1 MASSDNNQAKKSN
14 ESAFEWW
21 YVAHFVFGIIFL
33 GFVPILVPTY
43 VIEISGSAAEAGV
56 VMAIIGLGALLA
68 PVIGG
73 FADKYQAHRIA
84 QLAGL
89 LALALGG
96 LSFALAREDL
106 FFAIAAILVGVG
118 VATLM
123 MINPTL
129 IVGAGFSQALESRR
143 LTRLNQTAIV
153 GQLTG
158 GLLVAGLT
166 QAGLSFPARFMVMAV
181 IALIG
186 LVITAMTNKEAAARL
201 ALAGPTASEKG
212 TVTPDL
218 RTILVSAFGL
228 FLLSMMINGLG
239 QGALESQYPNYMQK
253 VFSISPALSAS
264 AISVTAIV
272 NLLLIGV
279 AGSWMARSGP
289 TPVFFASLVLRLAAA
304 VVLIVLAIVGGVPA
318 FLPLGM
324 YVLLLVGIAWVDL
337 AGPALAGRLSVATM
351 GTSQGFLMG
360 SLAIGTALGSLSGGL
375 AAESIGFQS
384 LPWITAGGVA
394 LALVFGYMAISQSR
408 TPEPAKVSA

>member
-1 MASSDNNQAKKSN
+1 MTTTQNNQASESN
-14 ESAFEWW
+14 SSFEWW
-21 YVAHFVFGIIFL
+21 YVAHFVFGVIYL

-73 FADKYQAHRIA
+73 FADKYRAHRIA

-96 LSFALAREDL
+96 VAFAVAREDL

-118 VATLM
+118 VATVM
-123 MINPTL
+123 MINPTF
-129 IVGAGFSQALESRR
+129 IVGAGFSQDMESRR

-166 QAGLSFPARFMVMAV
+166 QAGLSFPARFMVMAA

-201 ALAGPTASEKG
+201 ASAGSPAEEQGTA
-212 TVTPDL
+212 TPDL
-218 RTILVSAFGL
+218 KTILVSAFGL

-264 AISVTAIV
+264 ALSVTAIF

-279 AGSWMARSGP
+279 AGTWMARSGP
-289 TPVFFASLVLRLAAA
+289 TPVFFASLILRLAAA

-337 AGPALAGRLSVATM
+337 VGPALAGRLSVATM
-351 GTSQGFLMG
+351 GTTQGFLMG

-384 LPWITAGGVA
+384 LPWITAGGVV
-394 LALVFGYMAISQSR
+394 LALLFGYMAISRSR

>member
-1 MASSDNNQAKKSN
+1 MTTSQNNQETESN
-14 ESAFEWW
+14 SSFEWW
-21 YVAHFVFGIIFL
+21 YVAHLVFGIVYL

-73 FADKYQAHRIA
+73 FADKYRAHRIA

-89 LALALGG
+89 LSLALGG
-96 LSFALAREDL
+96 VAFAIAQEDL

-118 VATLM
+118 VATVM
-123 MINPTL
+123 MINPTF
-129 IVGAGFSQALESRR
+129 IVGAGFAQEMESRR
-143 LTRLNQTAIV
+143 LTRLNQMAIV

-201 ALAGPTASEKG
+201 ATVGQPSEEN
-212 TVTPDL
+212 VAATPDL
-218 RTILVSAFGL
+218 KTILASAFGL
-228 FLLSMMINGLG
+228 FLLAMMINGLA

-264 AISVTAIV
+264 ALSVTALV

-279 AGSWMARSGP
+279 AGNWMARSGP
-289 TPVFFASLVLRLAAA
+289 TPVFFASLILRLAAA
-304 VVLIVLAIVGGVPA
+304 IVLIVLAIVGGVPA

-337 AGPALAGRLSVATM
+337 AGPALAGRLSLATM
-351 GTSQGFLMG
+351 GTTQGFLMG
-360 SLAIGTALGSLSGGL
+360 SLAIGTALGSLIGGL

-394 LALVFGYMAISQSR
+394 LALVLGYMAISRAR
-408 TPEPAKVSA
+408 TSKPAEVTT

>member
-1 MASSDNNQAKKSN
+1 MTTTQNNQASESN
-14 ESAFEWW
+14 SSFEWW
-21 YVAHFVFGIIFL
+21 YVAHFVFGVIYL

-73 FADKYQAHRIA
+73 FADKYRAHRIA

-96 LSFALAREDL
+96 VAFAVAREDL

-118 VATLM
+118 VATVM
-123 MINPTL
+123 MINPTF
-129 IVGAGFSQALESRR
+129 IVGAGFSQDMESRR

-166 QAGLSFPARFMVMAV
+166 QAGFSFPARFMVMAA

-201 ALAGPTASEKG
+201 ATAGPSASEEG
-212 TVTPDL
+212 TATPDL
-218 RTILVSAFGL
+218 KTILVSAFGL
-228 FLLSMMINGLG
+228 FLLAMMINGLA

-253 VFSISPALSAS
+253 VFTISPALSAS
-264 AISVTAIV
+264 ALSVTAIV
-272 NLLLIGV
+272 NLLLIGA
-279 AGSWMARSGP
+279 AGKWMARSGP
-289 TPVFFASLVLRLAAA
+289 TPVFFASLVIRLAAA
-304 VVLIVLAIVGGVPA
+304 IVLIALAIIGGVPA

-351 GTSQGFLMG
+351 GTTQGFLMG
-360 SLAIGTALGSLSGGL
+360 SLAIGTALGSLTGGL

-394 LALVFGYMAISQSR
+394 LALLFGYMAISRSR